1 MQTKQRY
8 KRKRSKETLSF
19 CYNMMEDLERQ
30 IVSNVANDHQKR
42 LLKSTVCKM
51 SKKQNKITEDAN
63 ETKIQKEKVEGKA
76 AAE

>member
-1 MQTKQRY
+1 
-8 KRKRSKETLSF
+8 
-19 CYNMMEDLERQ
+19 MEDLERQ

-51 SKKQNKITEDAN
+51 SKKQSKITEDAN